1 MCRQNLWT
9 RYLNCGIRSSSDT
22 IPARKVGRKT
32 VWEMLGHHSLI
43 NLSPSQT
50 VVLDAPYSPY
60 VMLPLLG
67 QALWNF
73 RKRDGTTIMCRA
85 RTARIQVVPYTGK

>member
-9 RYLNCGIRSSSDT
+9 RSLNCGIRSSSDT
-22 IPARKVGRKT
+22 IPARKVGRKA
-32 VWEMLGHHSLI
+32 VWGMLGHHSLI

-50 VVLDAPYSPY
+50 VVPDAPYSPY

-73 RKRDGTTIMCRA
+73 RKRDDTPIMRRA
-85 RTARIQVVPYTGK
+85 RRTRIQVVPYTGK